1 MGIPAAV
8 GIALR
13 LLVLSSL
20 LLLHASFFLSRSR
33 FFLSLKLRLALSL
46 LSGLL
51 SFGKRSSS
59 LLALD
64 FGFGQISPK
73 PSARII
79 QLIDHRR
86 KRLEFTKVLIK
97 DSVKKIN
104 ARNEVQ
110 KTIRREDEV
119 NERRAVSLNFI
130 QLF

>member
-20 LLLHASFFLSRSR
+20 LLLHAS

-86 KRLEFTKVLIK
+86 KRLEFTKMLIK
-97 DSVKKIN
+97 DSVKKID

-110 KTIRREDEV
+110 KTIRRED
-119 NERRAVSLNFI
+119 
-130 QLF
+130 

>member
-20 LLLHASFFLSRSR
+20 LLLHAS

-59 LLALD
+59 LLALG

-73 PSARII
+73 LSARII
-79 QLIDHRR
+79 QLINHRR

-97 DSVKKIN
+97 DSVKKID

-110 KTIRREDEV
+110 KTIRKED
-119 NERRAVSLNFI
+119 
-130 QLF
+130 

>member
-20 LLLHASFFLSRSR
+20 LLLHAS

-59 LLALD
+59 LLALG

-73 PSARII
+73 QSARII
-79 QLIDHRR
+79 QLINHRR
-86 KRLEFTKVLIK
+86 KRLEFTKMLIK
-97 DSVKKIN
+97 DSVKKID

-110 KTIRREDEV
+110 KTIRRED
-119 NERRAVSLNFI
+119 
-130 QLF
+130 